1 MHIAL
6 LVPDLWVPCLM
17 EIIYTAYIVQASDF
31 TEQLN
36 YIPSHSVA
44 APENLIDRQIIF
56 IISWDFF
63 MLYQTFSP
71 QVKGRAIFSN
81 KHDI

>member
-44 APENLIDRQIIF
+44 APENLIDRQNHFHNILRLF
-56 IISWDFF
+56 HSLSNFF
-63 MLYQTFSP
+63 TTRERE
-71 QVKGRAIFSN
+71 GIFSK